1 MLCPV
6 FIMLLTLTYTQRRF
20 AFEHPQLLD
29 RVADDDDDNDDA
41 ADGHSCASTQP
52 EAPESE
58 EGSQPSSTM
67 SSISQRGKR
76 CKNNPL
82 PAPVPAPK
90 GADFWSMVNK
100 WFAARTQPDQLG
112 VSWTT
117 PGWIK

>member
-1 MLCPV
+1 
-6 FIMLLTLTYTQRRF
+6 MLLTLTYTQRRF

-58 EGSQPSSTM
+58 EGSRPSSTM
-67 SSISQRGKR
+67 SSISQCGKR
-76 CKNNPL
+76 HKNNPL
-82 PAPVPAPK
+82 LAPVPAPK

-100 WFAARTQPDQLG
+100 WFATCMQ
-112 VSWTT
+112 
-117 PGWIK
+117 

>member
-1 MLCPV
+1 
-6 FIMLLTLTYTQRRF
+6 MLLTLTYTQRRF

-58 EGSQPSSTM
+58 EGSRPSSTM

-76 CKNNPL
+76 RKNNPL
-82 PAPVPAPK
+82 PACYVTA
-90 GADFWSMVNK
+90 GT
-100 WFAARTQPDQLG
+100 FARRGLSSTAKTLRSLVR
-112 VSWTT
+112 VSRF
-117 PGWIK
+117 